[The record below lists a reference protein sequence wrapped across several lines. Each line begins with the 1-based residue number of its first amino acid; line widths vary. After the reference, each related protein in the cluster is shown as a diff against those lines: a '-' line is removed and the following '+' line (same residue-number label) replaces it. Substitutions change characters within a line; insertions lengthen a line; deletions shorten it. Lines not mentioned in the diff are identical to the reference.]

1 MTPGLQQRPQPGT
14 GVRVRFAPS
23 PTGSLHVG
31 GARTA
36 LFNWLFARGQGG
48 RFILRIEDTDRE
60 RSSPEMVKDILG
72 ALQWLGL
79 DWDEGPFLQ
88 SERLDRYRQVA
99 DQLLNGNRAYRC
111 FCSTAELA
119 ARRQAAAAAGRAW
132 KYDGACRELP
142 PDQAGERH
150 RRGFPSVVRF
160 KGPSDGEIAFQDRIF
175 GRIAHRAEQIED
187 FVLVR
192 SDGMPTYH
200 LGVVLDDLD
209 MKISHVIR
217 GADHISNTPKQ
228 ILLYQALERPVPVF
242 AHLPLILGPDR
253 TRLSK
258 RHGATAVTTYR
269 DQGYLPSPFCNF
281 LALLGWSPKTEV
293 ESLSTDELIQQFSLK
308 GVNKSNAVFD
318 LEKLSWFNSRYLRN
332 APAESLFP
340 LIRAELEREG
350 LWNEAFDDSERA
362 WMLGLIDLLKQR
374 VRMVSDFAT
383 QGRAFFSDDFE
394 IEDKARRKF
403 LKDEALPLLMPE
415 LAARLE
421 SLPVFG
427 LEEVESALRAFA
439 AEREVKAGLLIN
451 AARALLTG
459 KAVAPGIFEVM
470 VALGQERTVARLSAC
485 SAGERWRGFQ
495 KAGRKP
501 IDRSVKKVRKWFV

>member
-1 MTPGLQQRPQPGT
+1 MP

-36 LFNWLFARGQGG
+36 LFNWLFARGRGG

-60 RSSPEMVKDILG
+60 RSSPEMVEDILG
-72 ALQWLGL
+72 ALRWLGL

-99 DQLLNGNRAYRC
+99 DQLLSANQAYRC
-111 FCSTAELA
+111 FCSTAELGA
-119 ARRQAAAAAGRAW
+119 KRQAASTSKKAW
-132 KYDGACRELP
+132 KYDGTCRELP
-142 PDQAGERH
+142 PDQVRER
-150 RRGFPSVVRF
+150 RSRGLPSVVRF
-160 KGPSDGEIAFQDRIF
+160 KGPHDGEVVFEDRIF
-175 GRIAHRAEQIED
+175 GRIAHRTEQIED

-228 ILLYQALERPVPVF
+228 ILLYRALQRPVPEF

-281 LALLGWSPKTEV
+281 LALLGWSPKSETEC
-293 ESLSTDELIQQFSLK
+293 LSTDELIRQFSLT

-318 LEKLSWFNSRYLRN
+318 LEKMAWFNSQYLRN
-332 APAESLFP
+332 APAERLFR
-340 LIRAELEREG
+340 LIRAELEKEG
-350 LWNEAFDDSERA
+350 IWKEELGSSDRA
-362 WMLGLIDLLKQR
+362 WMLTVVDLLKKR

-383 QGRAFFSDDFE
+383 QGRAFFADDFE
-394 IEDKARRKF
+394 IEVKARRKF
-403 LKDEALPLLMPE
+403 LKDKALPLLMPD
-415 LAARLE
+415 LAARLG

-427 LEEVESALRAFA
+427 LEETESALRTFA
-439 AEREVKAGLLIN
+439 AENGVKAGLLIN

-470 VALGQERTVARLSAC
+470 VALGRERTVARLSGT
-485 SAGERWRGFQ
+485 SWVENEQEG
-495 KAGRKP
+495 
-501 IDRSVKKVRKWFV
+501 

>member
-1 MTPGLQQRPQPGT
+1 MP

-60 RSSPEMVKDILG
+60 RSSPEMVEDILG
-72 ALQWLGL
+72 ALRWLGL

-88 SERLDRYRQVA
+88 SERLDRYRQAA
-99 DQLLNGNRAYRC
+99 DQLLSADKAYRC

-119 ARRQAAAAAGRAW
+119 AKRQAAAAAGKPW
-132 KYDGACRELP
+132 KYDGTCRGLSP
-142 PDQAGERH
+142 ERVSEGH
-150 RRGFPSVVRF
+150 SRGLPSVVRF
-160 KGPSDGEIAFQDRIF
+160 KGPRDGEVVFEDRVF
-175 GRIAHRAEQIED
+175 GRIVHRTDQIED

-209 MKISHVIR
+209 MKIGHVIR
-217 GADHISNTPKQ
+217 GADHISNTSKQ
-228 ILLYQALERPVPVF
+228 ILLYRALDRSVPVF

-269 DQGYLPSPFCNF
+269 DQGYLPDPFCNF
-281 LALLGWSPKTEV
+281 LALLGWSPKSET
-293 ESLSTDELIQQFSLK
+293 ESLSTNDLIRQFSLE

-318 LEKLSWFNSRYLRN
+318 LEKLAWFNSQYLRN
-332 APAESLFP
+332 APAERLFP
-340 LIRAELEREG
+340 LIRTELEREE
-350 LWNEAFDDSERA
+350 LWKEALDSSDRA
-362 WMLGLIDLLKQR
+362 WMLTVVDLLKKR
-374 VRMVSDFAT
+374 VRMVSDFTT
-383 QGRAFFSDDFE
+383 QGRAFFTDDFA

-403 LKDEALPLLMPE
+403 LKDETLPVLMPE

-421 SLPVFG
+421 SLPAFG
-427 LEEVESALRAFA
+427 LEETESALRTFA
-439 AEREVKAGLLIN
+439 AEKGVKAGLLIN

-459 KAVAPGIFEVM
+459 QAVAPGIFDVM
-470 VALGQERTVARLSAC
+470 VALGQGRTVTRLSGT
-485 SAGERWRGFQ
+485 SWVENEQEG
-495 KAGRKP
+495 
-501 IDRSVKKVRKWFV
+501 

>member
-1 MTPGLQQRPQPGT
+1 
-14 GVRVRFAPS
+14 
-23 PTGSLHVG
+23 VG

-36 LFNWLFARGQGG
+36 LFNWLFAKGQGG
-48 RFILRIEDTDRE
+48 SFILRIEDTDRE

-72 ALQWLGL
+72 ALRWLGL
-79 DWDEGPFLQ
+79 DWDEGPYLQ
-88 SERLDRYRQVA
+88 SERLDRYRQAA
-99 DQLLNGNRAYRC
+99 DRLLEGNKAYRC

-119 ARRQAAAAAGRAW
+119 AKRRAASASGKSW
-132 KYDGACRELP
+132 KYDGTCRELP
-142 PDQAGERH
+142 PDRVRERQS
-150 RRGFPSVVRF
+150 RGLSSVVRF
-160 KGPSDGEIAFQDRIF
+160 RGTAGGEIAFEDRIF
-175 GRIAHRAEQIED
+175 GRIAHRTEQIED

-209 MKISHVIR
+209 MRISHVIR

-228 ILLYQALERPVPVF
+228 ILLYRALERPVPVF

-293 ESLSTDELIQQFSLK
+293 ESLSADELIRQFSLK

-332 APAESLFP
+332 APAERLFP
-340 LIRAELEREG
+340 LIRAELEREA
-350 LWNEAFDDSERA
+350 LWKEEFDSSDKA
-362 WMLGLIDLLKQR
+362 WMLTVIDLLKQR

-383 QGRAFFSDDFE
+383 QGRAFFTDDFG
-394 IEDKARRKF
+394 IEDRARRKF
-403 LKDEALPLLMPE
+403 LKNATLPVLMPE
-415 LAARLE
+415 LAARLQ

-427 LEEVESALRAFA
+427 PEEVESALRAFA
-439 AEREVKAGLLIN
+439 AEKELKAGLLIN

-470 VALGQERTVARLSAC
+470 VALGQDRTVARLSETTWVE
-485 SAGERWRGFQ
+485 SEQETGG
-495 KAGRKP
+495 
-501 IDRSVKKVRKWFV
+501 

>member
-1 MTPGLQQRPQPGT
+1 MP

-60 RSSPEMVKDILG
+60 RSSPEMVEDILG

-79 DWDEGPFLQ
+79 HWDEGPFLQ
-88 SERLDRYRQVA
+88 SERLERYRQA
-99 DQLLNGNRAYRC
+99 AEQLLSENKAYRC

-119 ARRQAAAAAGRAW
+119 AKRRAAAASGKTW
-132 KYDGACRELP
+132 KYDGTCRDLP
-142 PDQAGERH
+142 PDLVRERCS
-150 RRGFPSVVRF
+150 RGLPGVVRF
-160 KGPSDGEIAFQDRIF
+160 KVPRAGEVAFEDRIF
-175 GRIAHRAEQIED
+175 GRITHRTEQIED

-228 ILLYQALERPVPVF
+228 ILLYRALRRPVPVF

-269 DQGYLPSPFCNF
+269 DQGYLPAPFCNF
-281 LALLGWSPKTEV
+281 LALLGWSPKNETEC
-293 ESLSTDELIQQFSLK
+293 LSTEELIRQFSLE
-308 GVNKSNAVFD
+308 GVHKSNAVFD
-318 LEKLSWFNSRYLRN
+318 L
-332 APAESLFP
+332 
-340 LIRAELEREG
+340 
-350 LWNEAFDDSERA
+350 D
-362 WMLGLIDLLKQR
+362 
-374 VRMVSDFAT
+374 
-383 QGRAFFSDDFE
+383 
-394 IEDKARRKF
+394 
-403 LKDEALPLLMPE
+403 
-415 LAARLE
+415 
-421 SLPVFG
+421 
-427 LEEVESALRAFA
+427 
-439 AEREVKAGLLIN
+439 KAGLVQQPVS
-451 AARALLTG
+451 AQCPRREAVSADKGRAG
-459 KAVAPGIFEVM
+459 KGG
-470 VALGQERTVARLSAC
+470 ALEGRARLLRQGLA
-485 SAGERWRGFQ
+485 AEGG
-495 KAGRKP
+495 
-501 IDRSVKKVRKWFV
+501 

>member
-1 MTPGLQQRPQPGT
+1 MT
-14 GVRVRFAPS
+14 AP
-23 PTGSLHVG
+23 V
-31 GARTA
+31 
-36 LFNWLFARGQGG
+36 
-48 RFILRIEDTDRE
+48 
-60 RSSPEMVKDILG
+60 
-72 ALQWLGL
+72 
-79 DWDEGPFLQ
+79 
-88 SERLDRYRQVA
+88 
-99 DQLLNGNRAYRC
+99 
-111 FCSTAELA
+111 
-119 ARRQAAAAAGRAW
+119 
-132 KYDGACRELP
+132 RELP
-142 PDQAGERH
+142 PEQVRERH
-150 RRGFPSVVRF
+150 GRGLPSVVRF
-160 KGPSDGEIAFQDRIF
+160 KGTRDGEVVFEDRIF
-175 GRIAHRAEQIED
+175 GRIVHQAEQIED

-228 ILLYQALERPVPVF
+228 ILLYQALDRPVPDF

-293 ESLSTDELIQQFSLK
+293 ESLPTDELIRQFSLK

-340 LIRAELEREG
+340 LIMTELERER
-350 LWNEAFDDSERA
+350 LWKEEFNTSGRD
-362 WMLGLIDLLKQR
+362 WMLKLIDLLKQR

-383 QGRAFFSDDFE
+383 QGRAFFTDDFE

-403 LKDEALPLLMPE
+403 LKNETLPVLMPE
-415 LAARLE
+415 LAMRLE
-421 SLPVFG
+421 SLPAFG
-427 LEEVESALRAFA
+427 LEEVESALRTFA
-439 AEREVKAGLLIN
+439 AEKEVKAGLLIN

-470 VALGQERTVARLSAC
+470 VALGQDRTVARLAGRSWMENKPR
-485 SAGERWRGFQ
+485 AGE
-495 KAGRKP
+495 
-501 IDRSVKKVRKWFV
+501 

>member
-1 MTPGLQQRPQPGT
+1 MP

-60 RSSPEMVKDILG
+60 RSSPEMVEDILG

-88 SERLDRYRQVA
+88 SERLDRYRQAA
-99 DQLLNGNRAYRC
+99 DQLLSANKAYRC
-111 FCSTAELA
+111 FCSTGELA
-119 ARRQAAAAAGRAW
+119 AKRKAASASGRPW
-132 KYDGACRELP
+132 KYDGTCRGLS
-142 PDQAGERH
+142 PDRSGERH
-150 RRGFPSVVRF
+150 ARGLPSVVRF
-160 KGPSDGEIAFQDRIF
+160 KATSDGEVVFEDRIF
-175 GRIAHRAEQIED
+175 GRITHRTEQIED

-209 MKISHVIR
+209 MNISHVIR

-228 ILLYQALERPVPVF
+228 ILLYQALGRTVPDF

-269 DQGYLPSPFCNF
+269 EQGYLPDPFCNF

-318 LEKLSWFNSRYLRN
+318 LEKLSWFHSRYLRN
-332 APAESLFP
+332 APAERLFP
-340 LIRAELEREG
+340 LIRVELEREG
-350 LWNEAFDDSERA
+350 LWKGEFDSSDRA
-362 WMLGLIDLLKQR
+362 WMLKVIDLLKQR

-383 QGRAFFSDDFE
+383 QGRAFFTDDFE

-403 LKDEALPLLMPE
+403 LKNDALPVLMPE
-415 LAARLE
+415 LATRLG

-427 LEEVESALRAFA
+427 LEETESALRALA
-439 AEREVKAGLLIN
+439 AEKEVKAGLLIN

-470 VALGQERTVARLSAC
+470 AALGQKRTVTRLSGI
-485 SAGERWRGFQ
+485 SWVESEKGTG
-495 KAGRKP
+495 
-501 IDRSVKKVRKWFV
+501 D

>member
-1 MTPGLQQRPQPGT
+1 MP

-60 RSSPEMVKDILG
+60 RSSPEMVEDILG
-72 ALQWLGL
+72 ALRWLGL

-88 SERLDRYRQVA
+88 SERLDRYRQAA
-99 DQLLNGNRAYRC
+99 DQLLSANKAYRC

-119 ARRQAAAAAGRAW
+119 AKRRAAAGSGKSW
-132 KYDGACRELP
+132 KCDDTCRDGP
-142 PDQAGERH
+142 PDPVRERNS
-150 RRGFPSVVRF
+150 GGPPGVVRF
-160 KGPSDGEIAFQDRIF
+160 RVPRDGEVDLEDRIF
-175 GRIAHRAEQIED
+175 GRISHRTEQIED

-228 ILLYQALERPVPVF
+228 ILLYRALERPAPVF

-253 TRLSK
+253 NRLSK

-269 DQGYLPSPFCNF
+269 DQGYLPAPFCNF
-281 LALLGWSPKTEV
+281 LALLGWSPKSET
-293 ESLSTDELIQQFSLK
+293 ESLSTDELVRRFSLE

-318 LEKLSWFNSRYLRN
+318 LEKLAWFNSRYLRN
-332 APAESLFP
+332 ASAESLFP
-340 LIRAELEREG
+340 RVRTELEKEG
-350 LWNEAFDDSERA
+350 LWKEELDSSDKP
-362 WMLGLIDLLKQR
+362 WMLAVVDLLKKR

-383 QGRAFFSDDFE
+383 QGRAFFTDDFQ
-394 IEDKARRKF
+394 IEVKARRKF
-403 LKDEALPLLMPE
+403 LKDKALPLLMPD

-427 LEEVESALRAFA
+427 LEETESALRAFA
-439 AEREVKAGLLIN
+439 AEKGVKAGLLIN

-470 VALGQERTVARLSAC
+470 VALGRDRTVARLSGT
-485 SAGERWRGFQ
+485 SWVENEQEG
-495 KAGRKP
+495 
-501 IDRSVKKVRKWFV
+501 

>member
-1 MTPGLQQRPQPGT
+1 MP

-36 LFNWLFARGQGG
+36 LFNWLFARSQGG

-60 RSSPEMVKDILG
+60 RSSPEMVEDILG

-79 DWDEGPFLQ
+79 HWDEGPFLQ
-88 SERLDRYRQVA
+88 SKRLERYRQA
-99 DQLLNGNRAYRC
+99 AEQLLSENKAYRC

-119 ARRQAAAAAGRAW
+119 AKRQAAAAAGKPW
-132 KYDGACRELP
+132 KYDGTCRGLSPERVS
-142 PDQAGERH
+142 ERH
-150 RRGFPSVVRF
+150 SRGLPSVVRF
-160 KGPSDGEIAFQDRIF
+160 KGPRDGEVGFEDRIF
-175 GRIAHRAEQIED
+175 GRIVHRTKEIED

-228 ILLYQALERPVPVF
+228 ILLYRALERPVPDF
-242 AHLPLILGPDR
+242 AHLPLILGSDR

-269 DQGYLPSPFCNF
+269 DQGYLPAPFCNF
-281 LALLGWSPKTEV
+281 LALLGWSPKNETEC
-293 ESLSTDELIQQFSLK
+293 LSTEELIRQFSLE

-318 LEKLSWFNSRYLRN
+318 LEKLAWFNSQYLRN
-332 APAESLFP
+332 APAERLFP
-340 LIRAELEREG
+340 LIRTELEREG
-350 LWNEAFDDSERA
+350 LWKEELGSSGRA
-362 WMLGLIDLLKQR
+362 WMLTVVDLLKKR

-383 QGRAFFSDDFE
+383 QGRAFFTDDFE
-394 IEDKARRKF
+394 IEAKARQKF
-403 LKDEALPLLMPE
+403 LKNKALPLLMPD
-415 LAARLE
+415 LAARLGF
-421 SLPVFG
+421 LPVFG
-427 LEEVESALRAFA
+427 LEETESALRTFA
-439 AEREVKAGLLIN
+439 AEKGVKAGLLIN
-451 AARALLTG
+451 ASRALLTG

-470 VALGQERTVARLSAC
+470 VALGRERTVARLSGT
-485 SAGERWRGFQ
+485 SWVENEQEG
-495 KAGRKP
+495 
-501 IDRSVKKVRKWFV
+501 

>member
-1 MTPGLQQRPQPGT
+1 MP

-60 RSSPEMVKDILG
+60 RSSPEMMEDILG
-72 ALQWLGL
+72 ALRWLGL
-79 DWDEGPFLQ
+79 DWDEGPFQQ
-88 SERLDRYRQVA
+88 SERLDRYRQAA
-99 DQLLNGNRAYRC
+99 DRLLSANKAYRC

-119 ARRQAAAAAGRAW
+119 AKRRAASASGKSW
-132 KYDGACRELP
+132 KYDGTCRDLA
-142 PDQAGERH
+142 PDGVRERES
-150 RRGFPSVVRF
+150 RGLSSVVRF
-160 KGPSDGEIAFQDRIF
+160 RGTAGGEIAFEDRIF
-175 GRIAHRAEQIED
+175 GRIVHRNEEIED

-209 MKISHVIR
+209 MNISHVIR

-228 ILLYQALERPVPVF
+228 ILLYRALQRPVPVF

-258 RHGATAVTTYR
+258 RHGATAVTSFR
-269 DQGYLPSPFCNF
+269 EQGYLPDPFCNF

-293 ESLSTDELIQQFSLK
+293 ESLSADELVRQFSLE

-318 LEKLSWFNSRYLRN
+318 LEKLSWFNSRYLRS
-332 APAESLFP
+332 APAERLFP
-340 LIRAELEREG
+340 LIRAELKREQ
-350 LWNEAFDDSERA
+350 LWKEEFASSDRG
-362 WMLGLIDLLKQR
+362 WMLRVIDLLKQR
-374 VRMVSDFAT
+374 VRMVADFAS
-383 QGRAFFSDDFE
+383 QGRAFFTDNFE

-403 LKDEALPLLMPE
+403 LKNETLPLLMPE
-415 LAARLE
+415 LAARLQ
-421 SLPVFG
+421 SLPAFG

-439 AEREVKAGLLIN
+439 AEKEVKAGLLIN

-470 VALGQERTVARLSAC
+470 VALGQDRTVARLSDTTWMEDEPR
-485 SAGERWRGFQ
+485 AGE
-495 KAGRKP
+495 
-501 IDRSVKKVRKWFV
+501 

>member
-1 MTPGLQQRPQPGT
+1 MP

-36 LFNWLFARGQGG
+36 LFNWLFARGRGG

-60 RSSPEMVKDILG
+60 RSSPEMVEDILG
-72 ALQWLGL
+72 ALRWLGL

-99 DQLLNGNRAYRC
+99 NQLLSANQAYRC
-111 FCSTAELA
+111 FCSTAELTA
-119 ARRQAAAAAGRAW
+119 KRQAAAASGKPW
-132 KYDGACRELP
+132 KYDATCRGLS
-142 PDQAGERH
+142 PDRVSERQA
-150 RRGFPSVVRF
+150 RGMPSVVRF
-160 KGPSDGEIAFQDRIF
+160 KGPREGEVAFEDRIF
-175 GRIAHRAEQIED
+175 GRIAHRTEQIED

-209 MKISHVIR
+209 MKISHVMR

-228 ILLYQALERPVPVF
+228 ILLYRALQRPVPEF

-269 DQGYLPSPFCNF
+269 DQGYLPAPFCNF
-281 LALLGWSPKTEV
+281 LALLGWSSKSEA
-293 ESLSTDELIQQFSLK
+293 ESLSTDELIRRFALE

-318 LEKLSWFNSRYLRN
+318 LEKLAWFNSQYLRN
-332 APAESLFP
+332 APAERLFP
-340 LIRAELEREG
+340 LIRAELEKEG
-350 LWNEAFDDSERA
+350 IWKEELGSSDRA
-362 WMLGLIDLLKQR
+362 WMLTVVDLLKKR

-383 QGRAFFSDDFE
+383 QGRAFFADDFE
-394 IEDKARRKF
+394 IEAKARRKF
-403 LKDEALPLLMPE
+403 LKDKALPLLMPD
-415 LAARLE
+415 LAARLG

-427 LEEVESALRAFA
+427 LEETESALRTFA
-439 AEREVKAGLLIN
+439 AENGVKAGLLIN

-470 VALGQERTVARLSAC
+470 VALGRERTVARLSGT
-485 SAGERWRGFQ
+485 SWVENEQEG
-495 KAGRKP
+495 
-501 IDRSVKKVRKWFV
+501 